1 MEYGAVKMPIT
12 RTTTPT
18 TSPRR
23 PYRQKLRAE
32 SVAQTRQRI
41 LDAARTTLTT
51 PPPRTFNLSE
61 VAERAGVVRSTIYT
75 VFGSRRGLLEAVLDD
90 VAARGGWERMR
101 QAYRDPDALAALLE
115 SIDAGTSMAAN
126 EHPVITAI
134 FALAPVDSD
143 AAAVAAEEGEKRR
156 RGLSDILRRMGEQ
169 GYLRPDLHSD
179 EALDIAYLLS
189 SFRTFDQ
196 LYTER
201 GLDQST
207 AAARLKRLALATLCR
222 PDAPGVA
229 P

>member
-1 MEYGAVKMPIT
+1 MS
-12 RTTTPT
+12 TTPAAP
-18 TSPRR
+18 SRR
-23 PYRQKLRAE
+23 PYRQRLRAE
-32 SVAQTRQRI
+32 AVAQTRQRI
-41 LDAARTTLTT
+41 IDAARMALTT

-75 VFGSRRGLLEAVLDD
+75 VFGSRRGLLRAVLDD

-115 SIDAGTSMAAN
+115 SLDAGTNMAAN

-134 FALAPVDSD
+134 FALAPVDTD

-156 RGLSDILRRMGEQ
+156 QGLSDILRRMGEQ
-169 GYLRPDLHSD
+169 GYLRPDLDSD

-201 GLDQST
+201 GLDQPT
-207 AAARLKRLALATLCR
+207 AVARLKRLVLSTLCR
-222 PDAPGVA
+222 PDALPPPGETL
-229 P
+229 

>member
-1 MEYGAVKMPIT
+1 MEYSTVKMS
-12 RTTTPT
+12 TTPT
-18 TSPRR
+18 APERR

-41 LDAARTTLTT
+41 LDAARTALTT

-75 VFGSRRGLLEAVLDD
+75 VFGSRLGLLQAVLDD

-101 QAYRDPDALAALLE
+101 QAYRDPDTLAAV
-115 SIDAGTSMAAN
+115 DA
-126 EHPVITAI
+126 
-134 FALAPVDSD
+134 D
-143 AAAVAAEEGEKRR
+143 AAGVADEEAEKRR
-156 RGLSDILRRMGEQ
+156 RGLDDILRRMREQ
-169 GYLRPDLHSD
+169 GYLRPDLDPD

-201 GLDQST
+201 GLDQPT
-207 AAARLKRLALATLCR
+207 AAARLQRLALATLCKPEALPR
-222 PDAPGVA
+222 RGDAL
-229 P
+229 

>member
-1 MEYGAVKMPIT
+1 MSMPPIK
-12 RTTTPT
+12 TPT
-18 TSPRR
+18 KR
-23 PYRQKLRAE
+23 PYRQRLRAQ

-41 LDAARTTLTT
+41 IDAARTALTT

-75 VFGSRRGLLEAVLDD
+75 VFGSRRGLLRAVLDD

-101 QAYRDPDALAALLE
+101 QAYRDPDALAALLGN
-115 SIDAGTSMAAN
+115 IDAGTSLAAD

-134 FALAPVDSD
+134 IALAAVDAD
-143 AAAVAAEEGEKRR
+143 AAAVAAEEDEKRL
-156 RGLSDILRRMGEQ
+156 RGLDAMLRRMADQ
-169 GYLRPDLHSD
+169 GYLRSDLDHA

-201 GLDQST
+201 GLDQPT
-207 AAARLKRLALATLCR
+207 AASRLVRLAISTLCR
-222 PDAPGVA
+222 PEALPTRSSS
-229 P
+229 